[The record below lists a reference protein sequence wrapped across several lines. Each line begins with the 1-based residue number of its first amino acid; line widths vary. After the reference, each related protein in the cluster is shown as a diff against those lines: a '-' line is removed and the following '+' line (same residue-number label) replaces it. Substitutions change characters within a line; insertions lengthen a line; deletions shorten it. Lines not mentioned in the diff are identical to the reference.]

1 MVIVVVCDDGGL
13 PGLAAAAAVVG
24 GRHSRQFGQLLYE
37 RRRRFTRHFDIGLKT
52 HKLGNIKQLN
62 KTAIRTILQG

>member
-13 PGLAAAAAVVG
+13 PGLVAAAAAVVC

-37 RRRRFTRHFDIGLKT
+37 RRRRFTRHFDIGLKHT
-52 HKLGNIKQLN
+52 KWD
-62 KTAIRTILQG
+62 T

>member
-13 PGLAAAAAVVG
+13 PGLVAAAAAAAAAVVC

-37 RRRRFTRHFDIGLKT
+37 RRRRFTRHFDIGLKHT
-52 HKLGNIKQLN
+52 KWD
-62 KTAIRTILQG
+62 T